1 MLTLR
6 PSHILEY
13 LKCPKSYYLK
23 YVIKAGPIKQPV
35 NLFFG
40 TVIHKTVQAFLMERI
55 VDKEIEDYFDS
66 LWKEEQ
72 EEVEVEKPT
81 GKWTL
86 DDLFNVGVKLV
97 SQFPKKW
104 RETGLIPLIDSEGQF
119 VIERTIKLQIDNNIV
134 LSGTPDVVCMNQAG
148 EIVILDFKTASS
160 PAWEGFN
167 ILSDQLK
174 AYILLFSNSL
184 EAINM
189 GITKVDKVGFME
201 FLKRKKTPKVLPPV
215 LTEEISVDEG
225 FIKKIKWVGE
235 NIVNENFF
243 ANPLMAWNSP
253 CRMCEFQNYCAYG
266 STEGLYI
273 PNA

>member
-40 TVIHKTVQAFLMERI
+40 TVTHKTVQAFLQEQI
-55 VDKEIEDYFDS
+55 TDKEIPDYFENI
-66 LWKEEQ
+66 WEEEK
-72 EEVEVEKPT
+72 EEVELQESSKN
-81 GKWTL
+81 WSL
-86 DDLFNVGVKLV
+86 EDLFRVGKELV
-97 SQFPKKW
+97 SQFPQKW

-119 VIERTIKLQIDNNIV
+119 VIERTIKLQINDNIV
-134 LSGTPDVVCMNQAG
+134 LSGTPDIVCMNQVG
-148 EIVILDFKTASS
+148 EIIILDFKTASS

-201 FLKRKKTPKVLPPV
+201 FLKRKRTPQVLPPI
-215 LTEEISVDEG
+215 LTEISVDEE

-235 NIVNENFF
+235 NILNENFF

-266 STEGLYI
+266 STEGLYM